1 VAIFHSYWVPGFISL
16 HCCFVVADQR
26 LPCRTAR
33 QDYFRDFICPFIRA
47 SPELRR
53 LRVNLGSLGQ
63 FRQIRGA
70 VGPGLNN
77 ILYGIVGMGHEHG
90 CVSDV
95 KILCEDVS
103 CGPMWA
109 LHDSPIGIASPCFN
123 CKHDQIL
130 DLWVLESWSLICVFL
145 FRGFYIHNIHS
156 INIADINWPADVNG
170 IVADIRSSLLV
181 LARWRRIIWVISPEF
196 GDQFVHQ
203 FQYLLIGLFQPA
215 LWPFH
220 HPPRGGLEKSS
231 KPVLGVPAGNKE
243 YLLFACFL

>member
-1 VAIFHSYWVPGFISL
+1 MWR
-16 HCCFVVADQR
+16 CFVWSNV
-26 LPCRTAR
+26 
-33 QDYFRDFICPFIRA
+33 
-47 SPELRR
+47 SPAWFAHWHSFSMLQ
-53 LRVNLGSLGQ
+53 LQTWPDSWLVGSRVL
-63 FRQIRGA
+63 
-70 VGPGLNN
+70 
-77 ILYGIVGMGHEHG
+77 
-90 CVSDV
+90 
-95 KILCEDVS
+95 K
-103 CGPMWA
+103 
-109 LHDSPIGIASPCFN
+109 
-123 CKHDQIL
+123 L
-130 DLWVLESWSLICVFL
+130 DLCFL

-203 FQYLLIGLFQPA
+203 YLLIGLFQPA